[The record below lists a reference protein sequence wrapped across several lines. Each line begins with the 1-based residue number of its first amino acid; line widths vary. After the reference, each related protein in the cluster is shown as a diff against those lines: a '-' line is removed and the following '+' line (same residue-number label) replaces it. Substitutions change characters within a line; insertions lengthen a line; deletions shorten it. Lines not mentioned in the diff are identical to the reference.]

1 MDGLMDF
8 LIFALPGGFIGS
20 IFTWFVGRRKQNN
33 DMLSQLQASIN
44 MLSSE
49 NRKILDENIQ
59 LRREN
64 ADLKANQEEMI
75 QKLSR
80 LTKEVERLRKV
91 INKQTGN
98 DEKPNPRG
106 NPRTTYSRVLPDGM
120 CHGEI
125 NQEPAVTHADG
136 TDEKRNHHRSNRRAV
151 RRDGSED
158 GIPESEAKVDVPIQN
173 LLNLPD
179 GAGYTAKDGQASVSV
194 QRHGD
199 NITVTGKCDSIARQ
213 CLFYEREV
221 FRQRN
226 EVDSLKQVIS
236 RMEQTSSRSD
246 ETYKA
251 ESDAAQ
257 SIKEKPPATWYKW
270 LLAGFVGGLL
280 LTSPLKKLKNR
291 ILTFLK

>member
-1 MDGLMDF
+1 
-8 LIFALPGGFIGS
+8 
-20 IFTWFVGRRKQNN
+20 
-33 DMLSQLQASIN
+33 
-44 MLSSE
+44 
-49 NRKILDENIQ
+49 
-59 LRREN
+59 
-64 ADLKANQEEMI
+64 
-75 QKLSR
+75 
-80 LTKEVERLRKV
+80 
-91 INKQTGN
+91 
-98 DEKPNPRG
+98 
-106 NPRTTYSRVLPDGM
+106 
-120 CHGEI
+120 
-125 NQEPAVTHADG
+125 
-136 TDEKRNHHRSNRRAV
+136 
-151 RRDGSED
+151 
-158 GIPESEAKVDVPIQN
+158 VDVPIQN

-226 EVDSLKQVIS
+226 EVDSLKRVIS
-236 RMEQTSSRSD
+236 RMEQTSGRRD

-251 ESDAAQ
+251 ESDAAE

>member
-1 MDGLMDF
+1 
-8 LIFALPGGFIGS
+8 
-20 IFTWFVGRRKQNN
+20 
-33 DMLSQLQASIN
+33 
-44 MLSSE
+44 
-49 NRKILDENIQ
+49 
-59 LRREN
+59 
-64 ADLKANQEEMI
+64 MI

-98 DEKPNPRG
+98 DEKSNPRG
-106 NPRTTYSRVLPDGM
+106 NPRATYSRVLPDGM

-158 GIPESEAKVDVPIQN
+158 GELLQGQTITALTREGIPESEAKVDVPIQN

-213 CLFYEREV
+213 CLFTSVRCS
-221 FRQRN
+221 
-226 EVDSLKQVIS
+226 DS
-236 RMEQTSSRSD
+236 
-246 ETYKA
+246 
-251 ESDAAQ
+251 
-257 SIKEKPPATWYKW
+257 ATRWI
-270 LLAGFVGGLL
+270 A
-280 LTSPLKKLKNR
+280 
-291 ILTFLK
+291 

>member
-1 MDGLMDF
+1 MKRNPIRGVTLVLLIAVFCLMGC
-8 LIFALPGGFIGS
+8 A
-20 IFTWFVGRRKQNN
+20 TAK
-33 DMLSQLQASIN
+33 
-44 MLSSE
+44 
-49 NRKILDENIQ
+49 
-59 LRREN
+59 
-64 ADLKANQEEMI
+64 
-75 QKLSR
+75 
-80 LTKEVERLRKV
+80 LTKSQQSHTLTE
-91 INKQTGN
+91 QTKSGTTTGVTGEQS
-98 DEKPNPRG
+98 DVTAQ
-106 NPRTTYSRVLPDGM
+106 RT
-120 CHGEI
+120 GELLQGQTI
-125 NQEPAVTHADG
+125 TALTRE
-136 TDEKRNHHRSNRRAV
+136 
-151 RRDGSED
+151 

-199 NITVTGKCDSIARQ
+199 NITVKGKCDSIARQ

-226 EVDSLKQVIS
+226 EVDSLKRVIS

-251 ESDAAQ
+251 ESDAAE

>member
-1 MDGLMDF
+1 
-8 LIFALPGGFIGS
+8 
-20 IFTWFVGRRKQNN
+20 
-33 DMLSQLQASIN
+33 MLSQLQASIN

-158 GIPESEAKVDVPIQN
+158 GGTTAGTDDNRPDTGGIPESEAKVDVPIQN

-213 CLFYEREV
+213 CLFLR
-221 FRQRN
+221 
-226 EVDSLKQVIS
+226 
-236 RMEQTSSRSD
+236 
-246 ETYKA
+246 A
-251 ESDAAQ
+251 
-257 SIKEKPPATWYKW
+257 
-270 LLAGFVGGLL
+270 
-280 LTSPLKKLKNR
+280 
-291 ILTFLK
+291 

>member
-1 MDGLMDF
+1 
-8 LIFALPGGFIGS
+8 
-20 IFTWFVGRRKQNN
+20 
-33 DMLSQLQASIN
+33 MLSQLQASIN

-98 DEKPNPRG
+98 DEKSNPRG
-106 NPRTTYSRVLPDGM
+106 NPRATYSRVLPDGM

-136 TDEKRNHHRSNRRAV
+136 TDESGTTTGVTGEQSDVTAQRTGELLQGQTITALTR
-151 RRDGSED
+151 E

-199 NITVTGKCDSIARQ
+199 NITVKGKCDSIARQ

-226 EVDSLKQVIS
+226 EVDSLKRVIS

-251 ESDAAQ
+251 ESDAAE

>member
-1 MDGLMDF
+1 MDF
-8 LIFALPGGFIGS
+8 LMFALPGGFIGS

-98 DEKPNPRG
+98 DEKSNPRG
-106 NPRTTYSRVLPDGM
+106 NPRATYSRVLPDGM

-158 GIPESEAKVDVPIQN
+158 CRD
-173 LLNLPD
+173 
-179 GAGYTAKDGQASVSV
+179 
-194 QRHGD
+194 R
-199 NITVTGKCDSIARQ
+199 R
-213 CLFYEREV
+213 
-221 FRQRN
+221 
-226 EVDSLKQVIS
+226 
-236 RMEQTSSRSD
+236 
-246 ETYKA
+246 
-251 ESDAAQ
+251 
-257 SIKEKPPATWYKW
+257 
-270 LLAGFVGGLL
+270 
-280 LTSPLKKLKNR
+280 
-291 ILTFLK
+291 

>member
-8 LIFALPGGFIGS
+8 LMFALPGGFIGS

-44 MLSSE
+44 MLRSE

-80 LTKEVERLRKV
+80 LTKEVERLR
-91 INKQTGN
+91 
-98 DEKPNPRG
+98 NPRA
-106 NPRTTYSRVLPDGM
+106 TYSRVLPDGM

-158 GIPESEAKVDVPIQN
+158 GVTTAGTDDN
-173 LLNLPD
+173 RPD
-179 GAGYTAKDGQASVSV
+179 TG
-194 QRHGD
+194 GD
-199 NITVTGKCDSIARQ
+199 SG
-213 CLFYEREV
+213 
-221 FRQRN
+221 
-226 EVDSLKQVIS
+226 
-236 RMEQTSSRSD
+236 
-246 ETYKA
+246 
-251 ESDAAQ
+251 
-257 SIKEKPPATWYKW
+257 
-270 LLAGFVGGLL
+270 VGGESGCSD
-280 LTSPLKKLKNR
+280 TEPP
-291 ILTFLK
+291 